1 MRKKERQRFVRK
13 ATERLLSLGAKEDA
27 GETYRFTV
35 QTKAGI
41 LRLHPDENQTSGPGT
56 LFTRFDD
63 PAAGRR
69 LVDCNQFSGKWNHH
83 YFDPWDVDTAISD
96 LTFWLGK
103 VISSPSN
110 PTSAVCSSERTCK

>member
-1 MRKKERQRFVRK
+1 MRKKERQQFVHK
-13 ATERLLSLGAKEDA
+13 VIQLLLSLGAKQDA
-27 GETYRFTV
+27 GENYRFTL

-63 PAAGRR
+63 PATARQ
-69 LVDCNQFSGKWNHH
+69 LVDCNPFSGKWNHH
-83 YFDPWDVDTAISD
+83 YFDPWNVEMAITD

-103 VISSPSN
+103 VISPPSN
-110 PTSAVCSSERTCK
+110 PISAVCSLERASQ